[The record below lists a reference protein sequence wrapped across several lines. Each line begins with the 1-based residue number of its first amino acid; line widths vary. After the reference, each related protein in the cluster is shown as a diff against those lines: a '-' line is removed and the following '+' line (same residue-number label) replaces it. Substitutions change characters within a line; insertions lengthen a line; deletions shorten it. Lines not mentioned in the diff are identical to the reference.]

1 MRGLLVG
8 LFLLP
13 LLVVAVLSI
22 RPGGFRQQL
31 RNMRRRLKL
40 ALGLAGV
47 YLAASTITRLF
58 FADRAAAEWALVG
71 LAAVLGV
78 IFLFAA
84 QDPEPGALTPPAA
97 AASPRPP
104 PPAGS

>member
-1 MRGLLVG
+1 MRGLVLG

-13 LLVVAVLSI
+13 ALVIAVLSI
-22 RPGGFRQQL
+22 RPGGLRQQL

-47 YLAASTITRLF
+47 YLAASTLTRIF
-58 FADRAAAEWALVG
+58 FPDRQAAEWGLVG

-78 IFLFAA
+78 IFVVLA
-84 QDPEPGALTPPAA
+84 QDPDPAA
-97 AASPRPP
+97 Q
-104 PPAGS
+104 